1 MRLLRAALVTLFV
14 VGTDVLTVPPVAA
27 RSITDQDR
35 IDPLKS
41 EDSLSDVVHRPKRRF
56 KPEELAAA
64 NQVLDSLYLGQRRI
78 GVPDPPL
85 APSTEPPPPPPT
97 KKKPTL
103 QQKKIQ
109 KKRGKQARQAND
121 DDDPD
126 PDENAVDGGDGE
138 DRLVGE
144 NGKVTLQIPGKLF
157 GNATNLFLA
166 AAKLVGDFITNSA
179 IRSARFLQLFQ
190 PVFGRTLFI
199 QIPTTT
205 TESNDI

>member
-1 MRLLRAALVTLFV
+1 M
-14 VGTDVLTVPPVAA
+14 
-27 RSITDQDR
+27 
-35 IDPLKS
+35 
-41 EDSLSDVVHRPKRRF
+41 HRPKRRF

-78 GVPDPPL
+78 GVPDTPP
-85 APSTEPPPPPPT
+85 ATSTEPPPPPPT
-97 KKKPTL
+97 KKKPTQ

-109 KKRGKQARQAND
+109 KKKGKQARQASTKND

-126 PDENAVDGGDGE
+126 PDENAVDGGDSE

-166 AAKLVGDFITNSA
+166 AAKLVGDFITVS
-179 IRSARFLQLFQ
+179 SF
-190 PVFGRTLFI
+190 
-199 QIPTTT
+199 
-205 TESNDI
+205 